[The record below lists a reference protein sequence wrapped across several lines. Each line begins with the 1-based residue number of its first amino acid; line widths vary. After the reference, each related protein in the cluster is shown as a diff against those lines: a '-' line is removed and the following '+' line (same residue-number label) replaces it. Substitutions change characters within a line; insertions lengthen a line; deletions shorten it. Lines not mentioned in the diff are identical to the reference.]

1 MIDWSSLPPG
11 TPIWATGT
19 VGVLMLILTFWERL
33 AKIKGPLGTLA
44 RWWNGRQLREVE
56 RRTTLNSRIETLVA
70 DRVASETKGLRDSL
84 ESLKLQVA
92 DLQQA
97 REVDK
102 ALIAKLETSRNQW
115 AGFAGELTTILYRV
129 RQIFNE
135 HGWEF
140 PEKVPTFHEYRARNK
155 NPP

>member
-1 MIDWSSLPPG
+1 MIDLSSLPPG

-19 VGVLMLILTFWERL
+19 FGVLFLVLTFWERL
-33 AKIKGPLGTLA
+33 AKIKGPLGALA

-56 RRTTLNSRIETLVA
+56 RRTTLNTRIETLVA

-84 ESLKLQVA
+84 ESLKAQV
-92 DLQQA
+92 DELQQA
-97 REVDK
+97 RDADK
-102 ALIAKLETSRNQW
+102 ALIAKLELSRNQW

-135 HGWEF
+135 QGWEF